1 MIWVSI
7 IPAQPLASVPWYF
20 DSSFSSFRSFVRT
33 SVGNSL
39 GLGDASGAFSFSA
52 TFSATFSFVSAD
64 SVFALTSVILSAF
77 SPGAGVPTL
86 EGSSD
91 SSSITKA
98 FSNSEGSGPLAGA
111 SPLSFGFGRL
121 GFEAGDS
128 PVLEEDLAVVEEDL
142 EIGAIAF

>member
-1 MIWVSI
+1 MAWVSI
-7 IPAQPLASVPWYF
+7 IPAQSLARLPWYF
-20 DSSFSSFRSFVRT
+20 DSSFSSFRNFDRT

-39 GLGDASGAFSFSA
+39 ALGDASAVFS
-52 TFSATFSFVSAD
+52 FSATFSFVSAD
-64 SVFALTSVILSAF
+64 SVFALTSVIFSAF
-77 SPGAGVPTL
+77 SPSAGVPTL

-128 PVLEEDLAVVEEDL
+128 PVLEEDLAAVEEDL
-142 EIGAIAF
+142 EIGAVAF

>member
-1 MIWVSI
+1 MTWVSN
-7 IPAQPLASVPWYF
+7 IPAQSLASVPWYF
-20 DSSFSSFRSFVRT
+20 DSSFSSFRNFVRT
-33 SVGNSL
+33 SVGNSPA
-39 GLGDASGAFSFSA
+39 LGDASAAFS
-52 TFSATFSFVSAD
+52 FSATFSFVSAD
-64 SVFALTSVILSAF
+64 SVFALTSVIFSAF
-77 SPGAGVPTL
+77 SPSAGVPTL

-121 GFEAGDS
+121 DFEAGDS

>member
-1 MIWVSI
+1 MAWVSI
-7 IPAQPLASVPWYF
+7 IPAQSLARLPWYF
-20 DSSFSSFRSFVRT
+20 DSSFSSFRNFDRT

-39 GLGDASGAFSFSA
+39 ALGDASAVFSFP
-52 TFSATFSFVSAD
+52 ATFSFVSAD
-64 SVFALTSVILSAF
+64 SAFALTSVIF
-77 SPGAGVPTL
+77 SVFSSRAGVPTL
-86 EGSSD
+86 DGSSD

-128 PVLEEDLAVVEEDL
+128 PVLEEDLAAVEEDL
-142 EIGAIAF
+142 EIGAVAF

>member
-1 MIWVSI
+1 MTWVSN
-7 IPAQPLASVPWYF
+7 IPAQSLASVPWYF
-20 DSSFSSFRSFVRT
+20 DSSFSSFRNFVRT
-33 SVGNSL
+33 SVGNSPA
-39 GLGDASGAFSFSA
+39 LGDASAAFS
-52 TFSATFSFVSAD
+52 FSATFSFVSAD
-64 SVFALTSVILSAF
+64 SVFALTSVIFSAF
-77 SPGAGVPTL
+77 SPSAGVPTL

-121 GFEAGDS
+121 DFEAGDS
-128 PVLEEDLAVVEEDL
+128 PVLEDDLAIVEEDL